1 MTGINATSLA
11 DGTVTISVTARDV
24 AGNVSTARTRT
35 NTKDTAAPGIPT
47 ATYVDRTGSTTADQ
61 ITGTAAASSTVRA
74 TRTAPSTAGP
84 YTTTAS
90 ASGAYT
96 VNVAPARNV
105 TVTYTIN
112 ATDAA
117 GNTGA
122 NRTLTFTARN

>member
-1 MTGINATSLA
+1 VTGINATSLP
-11 DGTVTISVTARDV
+11 DGTVTISVRARDV
-24 AGNVSTARTRT
+24 AGNISGARTRT
-35 NTKDTAAPGIPT
+35 NTKDTVAPGIPT
-47 ATYVDRTGSTTADQ
+47 ASYVDRTSPTTDQ

-74 TRTAPSTAGP
+74 TRTAPSTLGP
-84 YTTTAS
+84 YTATS
-90 ASGAYT
+90 NSSGAYT
-96 VNVAPARNV
+96 VTVAAARNV

>member
-1 MTGINATSLA
+1 VTGINATSLT

-24 AGNVSTARTRT
+24 AGNVSAARTRT
-35 NTKDTAAPGIPT
+35 NTKDTVAPGVPT
-47 ATYVDRTGSTTADQ
+47 ATYVDRTNQNDQ

-90 ASGAYT
+90 SSGAYT
-96 VNVAPARNV
+96 VTVAAARNV